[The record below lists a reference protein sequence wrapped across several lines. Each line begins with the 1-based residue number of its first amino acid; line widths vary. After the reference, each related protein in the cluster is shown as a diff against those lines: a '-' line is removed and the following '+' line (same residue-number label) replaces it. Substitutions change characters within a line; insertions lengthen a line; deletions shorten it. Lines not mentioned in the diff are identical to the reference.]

1 VKDEQ
6 AQLTD
11 RVYAIHA
18 SAGGHG
24 LCPSNDNHAF
34 DAWMVFFSKINNV
47 FLQLFLGG
55 VRPLKLQTVPYF
67 FVQFIRDSG
76 SILNNL

>member
-1 VKDEQ
+1 MGFARQ
-6 AQLTD
+6 MTTT
-11 RVYAIHA
+11 RSTRGWFFMVYLLGQQRK
-18 SAGGHG
+18 GGKTYE
-24 LCPSNDNHAF
+24 S
-34 DAWMVFFSKINNV
+34 FFSKINNV

>member
-1 VKDEQ
+1 PNQEKVKDEQ

-34 DAWMVFFSKINNV
+34 DAWMVFLFHQYSPPSLTFY
-47 FLQLFLGG
+47 FLY
-55 VRPLKLQTVPYF
+55 KLPVARGT
-67 FVQFIRDSG
+67 G
-76 SILNNL
+76 NG